1 MTSGHGLAAAI
12 DPRFLAFIGVSV
24 VLIATPGPDTALVI
38 RNALRGGARA
48 STLSALGV
56 GIGSLIWAF
65 ASVAGVAVVL
75 EGSAATFTVVKFAGA
90 GYLVYLGV
98 RTLVESFAAGAHPR
112 AVMREVARQ
121 GRWGGGPFL
130 SLRQGVVNNL
140 LNPKA
145 GAIFVT
151 VLPQFIRPGD
161 PPLRLA
167 TMLACY
173 ELMVIGWL
181 CGYGYVVSRIGGG
194 GLGTRVSRILERLNS
209 VVMIGLG
216 VRVALESR

>member
-1 MTSGHGLAAAI
+1 
-12 DPRFLAFIGVSV
+12 
-24 VLIATPGPDTALVI
+24 
-38 RNALRGGARA
+38 
-48 STLSALGV
+48 
-56 GIGSLIWAF
+56 
-65 ASVAGVAVVL
+65 
-75 EGSAATFTVVKFAGA
+75 
-90 GYLVYLGV
+90 
-98 RTLVESFAAGAHPR
+98 
-112 AVMREVARQ
+112 
-121 GRWGGGPFL
+121 
-130 SLRQGVVNNL
+130 VVNNL